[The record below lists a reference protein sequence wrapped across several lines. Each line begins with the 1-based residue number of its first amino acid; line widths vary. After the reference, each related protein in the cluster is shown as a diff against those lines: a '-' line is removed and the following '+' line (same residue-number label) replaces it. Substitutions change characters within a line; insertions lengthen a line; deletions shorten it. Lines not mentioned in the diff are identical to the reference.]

1 MDEENSFVALEGP
14 QICLSLPPIDFALL
28 LRAMPLTQEFTVQRD
43 VSTT

>member
-28 LRAMPLTQEFTVQRD
+28 LHAINTGIYGAEG
-43 VSTT
+43 